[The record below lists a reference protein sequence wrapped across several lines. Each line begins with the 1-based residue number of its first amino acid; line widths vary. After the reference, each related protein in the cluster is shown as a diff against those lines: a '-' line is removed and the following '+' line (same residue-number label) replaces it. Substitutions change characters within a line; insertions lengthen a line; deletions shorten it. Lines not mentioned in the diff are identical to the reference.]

1 MVEVGQESRTMADAL
16 KLQTPAAAGPAARR
30 LNQACFCLT
39 LDRQELGLALDGE
52 AGEVGFFERLTE
64 HRPHLFSNVPVFMA
78 AASLAAMRE
87 IVEAIETTA
96 RLPGYRD
103 AVLSWAPDI
112 SRKDHGPAGALM
124 GYDFHLDDD
133 GPKLIEVNTNAGGAF
148 LNAVLARAQKTCCAD
163 VADQTASRM
172 IEDFEEHILAMFQK
186 EWRHQRLSGELKT
199 IAIVDD
205 APLEQYLYP
214 EFALARKML
223 AGRGLETVIGDARE
237 LKYEGGQ
244 LFLHGRRIDLV
255 YNRLVDF
262 TLTQPE
268 HAALRGAYEDD
279 AVVVTP
285 NPHNHALLANKRNL
299 TLLSDPVSLGA
310 FGLSPEIQRRL
321 AAGVPRTQL
330 VTPENAEALW
340 QARKGLFFK
349 PVSGHGS
356 KAVYRGDKLT
366 KSVWSEIARGD
377 YVAQAFAAPGQR
389 MIKLEG
395 LPTARKMDVRLYT
408 YEARPLLVAARLY
421 QGQTTNFRTPG
432 GGFAPVLIV

>member
-1 MVEVGQESRTMADAL
+1 MTDAL
-16 KLQTPAAAGPAARR
+16 ELQTPAAAGPTARR

-39 LDRQELGLALDGE
+39 LDRQALGLALDGE
-52 AGEVGFFERLTE
+52 SGEVGFFERLTE

-78 AASLAAMRE
+78 ATSLVAMQE
-87 IVEAIETTA
+87 IVEAIEATA
-96 RLPGYRD
+96 RLPFYRD

-112 SRKDHGPAGALM
+112 SQKDHGPAGAPM

-148 LNAVLARAQKTCCAD
+148 LNAVLARAQKACCAD
-163 VADQTASRM
+163 TVDQTASRM
-172 IEDFEEHILAMFQK
+172 IEDFEEHILAMFQQ
-186 EWRHQRLSGELKT
+186 EWRHQRSSGEMGT

-205 APLEQYLYP
+205 TPLEQYLYP
-214 EFALARKML
+214 EFALAREML
-223 AGRGLETVIGDARE
+223 LSRGLETVIGDARQF
-237 LKYEGGQ
+237 KYKSGQ
-244 LFLHGRRIDLV
+244 LFLDGRRIDLV

-262 TLTQPE
+262 TLMQPE
-268 HAALRGAYEDD
+268 HAALRAAYDD
-279 AVVVTP
+279 GAVVVTP

-299 TLLSDPVSLGA
+299 TLLSDPVALGA
-310 FGLSPEIQRRL
+310 FGLSPQMRARL
-321 AAGVPRTQL
+321 AGVPRTQL
-330 VTPENAEALW
+330 VTPENAEEFW
-340 QARKGLFFK
+340 RARKGLFFK
-349 PVSGHGS
+349 PISGHGS

-366 KSVWSEIARGD
+366 KSVWSDIARGD

-395 LPTARKMDVRLYT
+395 LPTARKVDVRLYT
-408 YEARPLLVAARLY
+408 YEAQPLLVAARLY

>member
-1 MVEVGQESRTMADAL
+1 MTDAL
-16 KLQTPAAAGPAARR
+16 ELQTPAAAGPTARR

-39 LDRQELGLALDGE
+39 LDRQALGLALDGE
-52 AGEVGFFERLTE
+52 SGEVGFFERLTE

-78 AASLAAMRE
+78 ATSLVAMQE
-87 IVEAIETTA
+87 IVEAIEATA

-112 SRKDHGPAGALM
+112 SQKDHGPAGALM

-148 LNAVLARAQKTCCAD
+148 LNAVLARAQKACCAD
-163 VADQTASRM
+163 TVDQTASRM
-172 IEDFEEHILAMFQK
+172 IEDFEEHILAMFQQ
-186 EWRHQRLSGELKT
+186 EWRHQRSSGEMGT

-205 APLEQYLYP
+205 TPLEQYLYP
-214 EFALARKML
+214 EFALAREML
-223 AGRGLETVIGDARE
+223 LSRGLETVIGDARQF
-237 LKYEGGQ
+237 KYKSGQ
-244 LFLHGRRIDLV
+244 LFLDGRRIDLV

-262 TLTQPE
+262 TLMQPE
-268 HAALRGAYEDD
+268 HAALRAAYDD
-279 AVVVTP
+279 GAVVVTP

-299 TLLSDPVSLGA
+299 TLLSDPVALGA
-310 FGLSPEIQRRL
+310 FGLSPQMRARL
-321 AAGVPRTQL
+321 AGVPRTQL
-330 VTPENAEALW
+330 VTPENAEEFW
-340 QARKGLFFK
+340 RARKGLFFK
-349 PVSGHGS
+349 PISGHGS

-395 LPTARKMDVRLYT
+395 LPTARKMDVRVYT
-408 YEARPLLVAARLY
+408 YESRPLLVAARLY